1 MEGYAQWKPFNGTT
15 LVANLNFTDN
25 YAENIDANLK
35 QHLTS
40 VFYYININ
48 QKLPWKLIATAYTYG
63 QTGHSPENIYA
74 YSRSW
79 WRYAFTLQR
88 SFLSDDYPAFAA
100 ITNSICAAGTA
111 SSEEVAAILSAAQDK
126 APDALLSVVYNR
138 EVQTASGRTKW
149 HGRRMGQY
157 VIDAGEDQSS
167 LVELYEDGFVW
178 TNAAKRVTLADPEAA
193 AKAKAA
199 AEARQAEW
207 ERANL
212 PPDVAALLAARR
224 AAATT
229 NEVTVTVGANGEVSV
244 QPGITTSDPGPTVP
258 TGNQ

>member
-1 MEGYAQWKPFNGTT
+1 MKNICSTCLRICAST
-15 LVANLNFTDN
+15 LT
-25 YAENIDANLK
+25 I
-35 QHLTS
+35 
-40 VFYYININ
+40 
-48 QKLPWKLIATAYTYG
+48 IA
-63 QTGHSPENIYA
+63 
-74 YSRSW
+74 
-79 WRYAFTLQR
+79 AFTASATQYSKLGIITAAKQAGKWPAFKAWIAASGYEDEWAAC

-149 HGRRMGQY
+149 HGKRMGQY

-207 ERANL
+207 ERTHL
-212 PPDVAALLAARR
+212 PPDVAALLQRR
-224 AAATT
+224 RDA
-229 NEVTVTVGANGEVSV
+229 ANGVTIV
-244 QPGITTSDPGPTVP
+244 VTP
-258 TGNQ
+258 NN

>member
-1 MEGYAQWKPFNGTT
+1 MKSILISALTIICAVSLHAAQYSKLGIITAAKQAGKWPALKAWIAASGYEDEWA
-15 LVANLNFTDN
+15 AC
-25 YAENIDANLK
+25 
-35 QHLTS
+35 
-40 VFYYININ
+40 
-48 QKLPWKLIATAYTYG
+48 
-63 QTGHSPENIYA
+63 
-74 YSRSW
+74 
-79 WRYAFTLQR
+79 

-149 HGRRMGQY
+149 HGKRMGQY

-193 AKAKAA
+193 AKARAA

-207 ERANL
+207 ERTHL

-229 NEVTVTVGANGEVSV
+229 NEVTVT
-244 QPGITTSDPGPTVP
+244 ITP
-258 TGNQ
+258 NN

>member
-1 MEGYAQWKPFNGTT
+1 MKSILISALTIICAVSLHAAQYSKLGIITAAKQAGKWPALKAWIAASGYEDEWA
-15 LVANLNFTDN
+15 AC
-25 YAENIDANLK
+25 
-35 QHLTS
+35 
-40 VFYYININ
+40 
-48 QKLPWKLIATAYTYG
+48 
-63 QTGHSPENIYA
+63 
-74 YSRSW
+74 
-79 WRYAFTLQR
+79 

-149 HGRRMGQY
+149 HGKRMGQY
-157 VIDAGEDQSS
+157 VVDAGEDQTS

-193 AKAKAA
+193 AKARAA

-207 ERANL
+207 ERTHL

-224 AAATT
+224 AAAAT
-229 NEVTVTVGANGEVSV
+229 NEVTVIVGPNGEVSV
-244 QPGITTSDPGPTVP
+244 QPGITTSDPGPAVP